1 LFLYYKS
8 CDVEMIV
15 KCPECGCDV
24 EIPDDS
30 ENGELVNCPSCGIEL
45 ENKNGVFCQS
55 EMLEGEDWGE

>member
-1 LFLYYKS
+1 
-8 CDVEMIV
+8 MIV